1 MCEES
6 LNKFKNEERNIN
18 EQIFR
23 YYFLYQAPS
32 YLSKVLCD
40 SDEIKNDKIIKNSN
54 KGLIELRN
62 SINSEEIPKKENKKI
77 NKKINKWNIE
87 ILTLKQTL
95 QRVPIALATLKV
107 SNISERVLNE
117 IRKVIY
123 SLYWEKKL
131 LKMYATI

>member
-62 SINSEEIPKKENKKI
+62 SINSEEIPEKENK
-77 NKKINKWNIE
+77 
-87 ILTLKQTL
+87 
-95 QRVPIALATLKV
+95 
-107 SNISERVLNE
+107 
-117 IRKVIY
+117 
-123 SLYWEKKL
+123 
-131 LKMYATI
+131 

>member
-1 MCEES
+1 M
-6 LNKFKNEERNIN
+6 
-18 EQIFR
+18 
-23 YYFLYQAPS
+23 
-32 YLSKVLCD
+32 
-40 SDEIKNDKIIKNSN
+40 
-54 KGLIELRN
+54 IELRN
-62 SINSEEIPKKENKKI
+62 SINSEEIPEKENKKI

-87 ILTLKQTL
+87 ILTLKQML

-107 SNISERVLNE
+107 DNISESILNE